1 MSKSNFSLLDTIYG
15 PGTFETVPNGSSVTV
30 NRTSQIPIQNE
41 IINNAS
47 AAGYSV
53 DGNGSLPYANVYGKG
68 NFEVLGAPNSFVKS
82 LATDPTY
89 FNTINQASGGQ
100 FTNATFGSDP
110 NVSLSSSF
118 NPLNESAN
126 ESSTISNPT
135 FLKYPIRNEGNFDFL
150 KITCLEYVPT
160 GFANENTNV
169 SLQEANKRIT
179 KSLGTVALPMQ
190 PGLSESNSVGWGEDR
205 LNAIQIVGARL
216 AGNAIENLSNLDPT
230 TAATKFIEGLGA
242 AGDQLLRDSGVTKAA
257 IISYFAGQAVGAN
270 IFTRGTGQVINP
282 NLELLFTGPNL
293 RTFNYSYRLTPRD
306 AAEAN
311 TIKSIIKF
319 FKKNMAPKKTTTGI
333 FLKTPN
339 VFKLKYIFAN
349 GDQHPFLNNI
359 KVCALTSFTVDYTPD
374 GSYMTYGDGSMTSYQ
389 IGMQFNELDPIYH
402 NDYDEGEGTQG
413 MGY

>member
-1 MSKSNFSLLDTIYG
+1 MAASKPFTLGSESFITNDS
-15 PGTFETVPNGSSVTV
+15 TVIRTPTKPIPSSVT
-30 NRTSQIPIQNE
+30 SAA
-41 IINNAS
+41 AS
-47 AAGYSV
+47 AGYLNSDGSV
-53 DGNGSLPYANVYGKG
+53 NYVNVYGKG
-68 NFEVLGAPNSFVKS
+68 NYEILGATDTFTKN

-110 NVSLSSSF
+110 NISLSSSF
-118 NPLNESAN
+118 NPLNENAN
-126 ESSTISNPT
+126 GSSTVGGPT

-150 KITCLEYVPT
+150 KITCLEYVAS
-160 GFANENTNV
+160 GFVGNTSNI
-169 SLQEANKRIT
+169 SLQEANTRIT

-190 PGLSESNSVGWGEDR
+190 PGISESNSVGWGNDT
-205 LNAIQIVGARL
+205 LNALQIAGANL
-216 AGNAIENLSNLDPT
+216 AGGAINDFGSLNLS
-230 TAATKFIEGLGA
+230 EGFSNFVSNFRQMSGQALSGLS
-242 AGDQLLRDSGVTKAA
+242 DRD
-257 IISYFAGQAVGAN
+257 IITYFAGQAVGAN

-282 NLELLFTGPNL
+282 NLELLFSGPNL

-319 FKKNMAPKKTTTGI
+319 FKKNMAPKKESPGL

-389 IGMQFNELDPIYH
+389 ISMQFNELDPIYH